1 MGHKTYYNKAFHK
14 QGFITEQKLLH
25 SLIILGNY
33 SLNKKRKFLVNTHVT
48 WTWVDMIISAVSV

>member
-1 MGHKTYYNKAFHK
+1 MQAFHK
-14 QGFITEQKLLH
+14 LGFITEQNLLH